1 MRMCVYATAG
11 VMIRVFVWSGKCH
24 SKQEVGWSSADID
37 QLFYITCTLEVRS
50 YVNSTS
56 MEATNQ
62 LLATQSLVGI
72 HRVLASHSCVCCF
85 FTSHPYIQSI
95 IRVWCVKFHTR

>member
-1 MRMCVYATAG
+1 MYVYVHSMCIIMCMRLYVYVFVCVCVCMRMCVYATAG
-11 VMIRVFVWSGKCH
+11 VIIRILVWSGKCQ
-24 SKQEVGWSSADID
+24 SKQEVVWSSADID

-62 LLATQSLVGI
+62 LLAS
-72 HRVLASHSCVCCF
+72 
-85 FTSHPYIQSI
+85 
-95 IRVWCVKFHTR
+95 